1 MKSVDVKISAYFDF
15 KKENNKEGS
24 KLKVADHVRISK
36 NKNIFVKG
44 YVPNLLEA
52 VFVIKKV
59 KNVMSWTYA
68 ISDLNGEKIVGTF
81 YEKESTWV

>member
-1 MKSVDVKISAYFDF
+1 MKSVDVKLSAYFDF
-15 KKENNKEGS
+15 KKENNKGGS

-44 YVPNLLEA
+44 HVPNLSEA

-59 KNVMSWTYA
+59 KNTMSWTYA

-81 YEKESTWV
+81 YEKESIWV